1 MLIQFMTKNDA
12 IIQSRAESIQ
22 NLETQLG
29 QLVNYINNRPQE
41 ILPNDT
47 EPNPRK
53 EEYGKHLDEI
63 NGKNVVDDE
72 DKVDQGNTSTN
83 QVRDE
88 KIKQEEEVFTPPQVK
103 PYVLPIPFLDTAAK
117 LPKVAIDMENPKKLL
132 EACLVQVATTKDQN
146 EELTNVTHVL
156 KATPKVHYPRR
167 TQFEKLGKGQ
177 PIPPSW
183 VEQAPNLELKPL
195 QPHLKRRLLSHLKL
209 FPCKLQPS

>member
-167 TQFEKLGKGQ
+167 TQFEKLDLESMKMRRKKIRAFKELPPLIGKFLFL
-177 PIPPSW
+177 ILF
-183 VEQAPNLELKPL
+183 NF
-195 QPHLKRRLLSHLKL
+195 SH
-209 FPCKLQPS
+209 